1 MMSRGGKRL
10 GAGRPN
16 GAANKIGHD
25 VRALA
30 RDYSGG
36 AIVELAKLAGLVEY
50 HPAAASEQDR
60 IAALKELLD
69 RGYGKAPQSI
79 DVTAQVTRPEGL
91 TDAQLLQIAASGR
104 VDCEMVGS
112 RN

>member
-1 MMSRGGKRL
+1 MPRGGKRL

-16 GAANKIGHD
+16 GAANKIAHD

-30 RDYSGG
+30 RDYSGD
-36 AIVELAKLAGLVEY
+36 AIVELAKLAGLVPD
-50 HPAAASEQDR
+50 HPSAQSEQAR

-69 RGYGKAPQSI
+69 RGHGKAPQSI
-79 DVTAQVTRPEGL
+79 DLTAQTLNVEEL
-91 TDAQLLQIAASGR
+91 TDAQLTQIIASGR
-104 VDCEMVGS
+104 VDREKVGS